1 MHTVTLS
8 QNNSGGSFWLSPSD
22 FDALVADG
30 WVEQE
35 DTMSTS
41 TWGRVAGDLKL
52 DVPVADEDA
61 AVTIAKIEFQRVTG
75 QDPDDEGCNC
85 CGPPFSFSAWR

>member
-8 QNNSGGSFWLSPSD
+8 QNNSGGSFWLKDAD

-30 WVEQE
+30 WVES
-35 DTMSTS
+35 DPSLSVGM
-41 TWGRVAGDLKL
+41 WGRVAGDLTL
-52 DVPVADEDA
+52 DVPVEAEA
-61 AVTIAKIEFQRVTG
+61 AAITIAKIEFQRVTG

-85 CGPPFSFSAWR
+85 CGPPFDFSCGW

>member
-8 QNNSGGSFWLSPSD
+8 QNNSGGSFWLSNED
-22 FDALVADG
+22 FDNLIADG
-30 WVEQE
+30 WVEPEGQ
-35 DTMSTS
+35 TS
-41 TWGRVAGDLKL
+41 MFGRVSHDLTL

-85 CGPPFSFSAWR
+85 CGPPFYFSTWR